1 MRIRSAADRRTT
13 ARPTGA
19 APRAGTADGAG
30 PAPGGPALLRALDS
44 VGRWDLLDPP
54 AALLRRAVRA
64 LPLGSLRD
72 VLHGR
77 PVGHPL
83 HPVLVQ
89 VPMGAW
95 TSATVLDL
103 VPGTG
108 PAAGTLVAV
117 GLAAALPAAASG
129 WVDWAELHPQQQR
142 TGLVHAAANVAAVAL
157 YGGSLA
163 ARLAGRT
170 RLGKVLGCTGLA
182 AAGLGGMLGGH
193 LAYRQAAGANKAE
206 PVEHLVAPGW
216 HRLGALADFPAGRP
230 ASARI
235 GEVPLLV
242 VRSAAGDAVDVLAN
256 RCSHASGPLDEGT
269 VADGCVTCP
278 WHGSVFRLS
287 DGWNTEGP
295 ATAPQP
301 CFETRVAA
309 DGTVEARLPGAG

>member
-1 MRIRSAADRRTT
+1 MRIPRASARRTAALLT
-13 ARPTGA
+13 GAVLPVAATTDARPATGD
-19 APRAGTADGAG
+19 R
-30 PAPGGPALLRALDS
+30 LLRALDS
-44 VGRWDLLDPP
+44 LGRWERLDPP
-54 AALLRRAVRA
+54 ARLMRRVVRAV
-64 LPLGSLRD
+64 PLGPLRD

-77 PVGHPL
+77 PLGHPL

-95 TSATVLDL
+95 SSTAVLDL

-117 GLAAALPAAASG
+117 GLAAALPAATSG

-142 TGLVHAAANVAAVAL
+142 TGLVHAAANAAAIAL

-163 ARLAGRT
+163 ARLGGHS
-170 RLGKVLGCTGLA
+170 RLGKALSYTGLSV
-182 AAGLGGMLGGH
+182 AGLGGMLGGH

-216 HRLGALADFPAGRP
+216 HLLGPLADFPAGQP
-230 ASARI
+230 APARI
-235 GEVPLLV
+235 GEVPLVV
-242 VRSAAGDAVDVLAN
+242 VRSTAGDSVDILAG
-256 RCSHASGPLDEGT
+256 RCSHESGPLEEGT
-269 VADGCVTCP
+269 VADGCITCP

-301 CFETRVAA
+301 CFETRVTT
-309 DGTVEARLPGAG
+309 DGTVEARLPGTNG